1 MKNTFRKRNLF
12 ISNLI
17 ENDCNGSREEE
28 NRTLY
33 FNNSGMGQFINKN
46 EMTENGFQLVHKWSD
61 YYRQVYTNENELTTI
76 TICEGDLSVVLL
88 DSKEAYDNEIK
99 LCEKFYDEN

>member
-1 MKNTFRKRNLF
+1 MSTTFRKRNTF
-12 ISNLI
+12 ITKLI
-17 ENDCNGSREEE
+17 ENECNISREEA

-33 FNNSGMGQFINKN
+33 FNYSGMYQFSNKN
-46 EMTENGFQLVHKWSD
+46 EITENGFQLVHEWSD
-61 YYRQVYTNENELTTI
+61 YYRQVYINENELTTI

-99 LCEKFYDEN
+99 LCVKFYDEN